1 MRPAGGRGRAGLLR
15 RISASVIVTGACLG
29 YLAWKVNVRE
39 AWTLLSAARLAPFLG
54 AVAIVIVVIVPLAWR
69 WQLLLRARGVVDRL
83 PWLVRSSY
91 VAQTVGQVL
100 PTGIGGDAMRIFET
114 SRRHPAA
121 RSAAT
126 GSVLLERLLGGCAT
140 LVLAA
145 VGFLL
150 ASGRDPVSGMV
161 GLELAL
167 GAGALAAAVT
177 IFSRRARRPLRSLVP
192 LLRKAR
198 LERPL
203 RHAYEALHGYRD
215 RPRLLV
221 GTFAL
226 TLAVQAVRV
235 LAIWLTARA
244 AGIDLSPRPFY
255 VMGPLLF
262 LVGLVPFT
270 INGFA
275 VRESLFVSFLGG
287 FGVPADQAFVNG
299 FLYLLLA
306 FALAVPGGIILGFE
320 AARRVRRHGAQ
331 PAAIRPPPRL
341 RNARLRYRHVRR
353 DGARRTRAER
363 RSEPVG

>member
-235 LAIWLTARA
+235 LAIWLMARA
-244 AGIDLSPRPFY
+244 AGIDLPAPTLRRH
-255 VMGPLLF
+255 GPLLF

-275 VRESLFVSFLGG
+275 VRESLFVSFRR
-287 FGVPADQAFVNG
+287 FRCPRRRQAFVNG